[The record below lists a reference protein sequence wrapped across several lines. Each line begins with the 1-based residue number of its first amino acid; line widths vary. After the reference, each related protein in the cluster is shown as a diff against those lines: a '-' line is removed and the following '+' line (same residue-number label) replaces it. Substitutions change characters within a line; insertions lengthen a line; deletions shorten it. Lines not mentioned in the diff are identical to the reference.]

1 MDVAVEISLYPLQQ
15 DYLPAI
21 RAFMARLRCEPELRV
36 ESTSMST
43 HIVGDYERVM
53 QLLSRELRGALRGAD
68 RSVVIVKLIG
78 PLEAGGGAGAA
89 PTAPAN

>member
-1 MDVAVEISLYPLQQ
+1 MDIALEISLYPLQE

-21 RAFMARLRCEPELRV
+21 RAFIARLRAQPGVRV
-36 ESTSMST
+36 ESSSMST

-53 QLLSRELRGALRGAD
+53 QLLTQELREALGDAA
-68 RSVVIVKLIG
+68 RSVVILKLIG
-78 PLEAGGGAGAA
+78 PLETVGGAGAA